1 MRWMYYNPENIA
13 YLDKLKAHSGFSD
26 LPMLEKL
33 VLDFEMHYHLKDKFD
48 MVVRGG
54 MAALVHTGP
63 RLHRV
68 SEDIDVMTTVS
79 KARVTSIIEKLS
91 MGDGEVNIRIEGEPT
106 RLPDHLIHCEIKC
119 PSSTFQDYCRAKIDI
134 LCGIDPALLQY
145 STTMRSPTLETLKLE
160 HDMDI
165 LSRGALIADKM
176 CTLTSAETI
185 GLRNLKNFPKQV
197 HDIAMLLRGA
207 SLDDLQTLFKAYG
220 HLASFMLDIHHQT
233 CTTRDLID
241 STHDRCVS
249 LFDFREG
256 VLLSPEYQKFYT
268 KFQLRYVKNRR
279 VHTEI
284 HHVDEILLAILCA
297 RHLQEHAADGDLN
310 GHSKEIHDAI
320 CGYVQVRDAGGSPT
334 PNLGALARIS
344 ETHPNLAGLRAPL
357 TQAQWMLLLEAFAP
371 LLA

>member
-1 MRWMYYNPENIA
+1 MQWRYHNSKSSEHLHRIRA
-13 YLDKLKAHSGFSD
+13 QSGFSD
-26 LPMLEKL
+26 LPMLEKI
-33 VLDFEMHYHLKDKFD
+33 VLDFEMHYRLQAEFD

-54 MAALVHTGP
+54 MAAL
-63 RLHRV
+63 LHAGDPIQRI
-68 SEDIDVMTTVS
+68 SEDIDVLTAVP
-79 KARVTSIIEKLS
+79 KPKIVSIIGRLKE
-91 MGDGEVNIRIEGEPT
+91 DFGEVEIGIEGEPT
-106 RLPDHLIHCEIKC
+106 RLPGHLIHCNIKC
-119 PSSTFQDYCRAKIDI
+119 PSSVVKGTCSVKVDI
-134 LCGIDPALLQY
+134 LCGVDQCMLSQAQ
-145 STTMRSPTLETLKLE
+145 TLKSARLGGMTLD
-160 HDMDI
+160 HGI
-165 LSRGALIADKM
+165 SVLSRGALIADKM
-176 CTLTSAETI
+176 CTLTSAKTM
-185 GLRNLKNFPKQV
+185 GLRGPRNFPKQIF
-197 HDIAMLLRGA
+197 DIAMMLRGTD
-207 SLDDLQTLFKAYG
+207 LDGVKTFLAAYPDFV
-220 HLASFMLDIHHQT
+220 SFMLRMHGIAS
-233 CTTRDLID
+233 TTRDLID

-268 KFQLRYVKNRR
+268 RFQSRYVKNRR
-279 VHTEI
+279 VHTEV
-284 HHVDEILLAILCA
+284 HHVEEILLAILCA